1 LLDNLFNIGDV
12 IIRTAGVENELSFLR
27 VWNPRGVQREL
38 LMRIEAHRI
47 AKQEEE
53 ASRRWQELATLIGI
67 YDELRK
73 IHPSPR
79 TL

>member
-1 LLDNLFNIGDV
+1 
-12 IIRTAGVENELSFLR
+12 
-27 VWNPRGVQREL
+27 

-67 YDELRK
+67 YDELK
-73 IHPSPR
+73 QIHSSPR